1 MARHEEISPYLRRK
15 LRPLK
20 QLLQAERAKG
30 IVRDLTEEERTW
42 IREGCPGE
50 FEGFCGFFVEMRN
63 AGGPEDRRYHLRQ
76 FFNLLREQIQR
87 HGDIA
92 KALKALDYESIP
104 EEREHWEACA
114 RAEIRHTSYC
124 RVMAPRGS
132 GW

>member
-1 MARHEEISPYLRRK
+1 MARHEEISPYLRQP
-15 LRPLK
+15 LRTI
-20 QLLQAERAKG
+20 QQVERARG

-63 AGGPEDRRYHLRQ
+63 AGGPEDERYHMRT

-92 KALKALDYESIP
+92 KALKALDYEDVP
-104 EEREHWEACA
+104 AERGYWEDCG
-114 RAEIRHTSYC
+114 RAERSNVVQL
-124 RVMAPRGS
+124 RADWGASR
-132 GW
+132 